1 MRAASWPE
9 ARAATRQAFEEAPR
23 YKPQFKRADYGIS
36 RWATPRC
43 ELHLSFN
50 SGWWCSYC
58 VVTARR
64 TVPLQQRLMDSKD
77 TLAFRIGGGC
87 RPSPFSPW
95 IDAGSIVTAAMFVA
109 IAKHFAP
116 LAGNG

>member
-1 MRAASWPE
+1 
-9 ARAATRQAFEEAPR
+9 
-23 YKPQFKRADYGIS
+23 
-36 RWATPRC
+36 
-43 ELHLSFN
+43 
-50 SGWWCSYC
+50 
-58 VVTARR
+58 
-64 TVPLQQRLMDSKD
+64 MDSED